1 MAKKIKLGDFNR
13 LRIVKKVDFGLYLDG
28 GDEGEILLPSRYV
41 PEDAGIGDE
50 LDVFLYLDQEERLI
64 ATTETPLAKVGDFA
78 YLEVKW
84 VNEYGAFL
92 GWGLMK
98 DIFCPFREQ
107 KKRMV
112 LGNSYIVHIHI
123 DEESYRIV
131 ASAKIERYLNED
143 HPHYKHG
150 EEVDLLIWQK
160 TDLGFKVIIDNQYPG
175 LLYQDQIFQ
184 YIHTGDKMKGY
195 IGRVRPDGKIDV
207 TLQKTGHLALKQ
219 RGCIG
224 IDALVQVLGFHCG
237 DRGGDI
243 LAAHRTVAHHND
255 LVEHLVVVLEDSI
268 LSRSDHTIEI
278 ADIGNFEFGT
288 GLGGRDGI
296 TAIGVGHCTIGG
308 TLLHDGHA
316 NERLT
321 IAVGDDTRLLALGH
335 GRSATKQER
344 GGKHCLLHALLQ
356 LGLSFSHNR
365 YRV

>member
-1 MAKKIKLGDFNR
+1 MSKKIKLGDYNR

-28 GDEGEILLPSRYV
+28 GNEGEILLPSRYV

-50 LDVFLYLDQEERLI
+50 LDVFIYLDQEERLI

-150 EEVDLLIWQK
+150 DEVDLLIWQK

-207 TLQKTGHLALKQ
+207 TLQKTGIQQTADFAEPSTSISWTTTASVTLA
-219 RGCIG
+219 
-224 IDALVQVLGFHCG
+224 
-237 DRGGDI
+237 
-243 LAAHRTVAHHND
+243 
-255 LVEHLVVVLEDSI
+255 
-268 LSRSDHTIEI
+268 
-278 ADIGNFEFGT
+278 
-288 GLGGRDGI
+288 
-296 TAIGVGHCTIGG
+296 
-308 TLLHDGHA
+308 
-316 NERLT
+316 
-321 IAVGDDTRLLALGH
+321 TRA
-335 GRSATKQER
+335 RPTTST
-344 GGKHCLLHALLQ
+344 
-356 LGLSFSHNR
+356 SVST
-365 YRV
+365 